1 MVVLRNIHFHLC
13 GKTVIKL
20 DYDPILGVGKA
31 QIPKSSQL
39 RRPKQPE
46 VEPKRESVLTN
57 YKENMEKQI
66 S

>member
-1 MVVLRNIHFHLC
+1 MDDF
-13 GKTVIKL
+13 
-20 DYDPILGVGKA
+20 DILGVGEA
-31 QIPKSSQL
+31 QLPKSSQM

-46 VEPKRESVLTN
+46 LEPKRESVLTN